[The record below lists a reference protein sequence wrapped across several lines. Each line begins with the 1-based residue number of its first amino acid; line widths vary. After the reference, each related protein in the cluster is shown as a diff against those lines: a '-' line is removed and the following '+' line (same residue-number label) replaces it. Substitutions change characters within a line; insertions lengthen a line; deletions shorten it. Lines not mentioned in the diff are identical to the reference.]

1 MRSLGDDYVKAEFR
15 RHKDITNKVHIIGFL
30 SQWKVYLD
38 QLPAGPSEAK
48 SFKGKPLDPTVLEK
62 VSINAR
68 DSLYHTL
75 ILTAPFMTFSNHD
88 PSPWGVQMVGLSFA
102 DLGKTIDHD
111 EVWVA
116 ALFYGQAKATPEELA
131 KLGEVLDVPA
141 TSLQAEIGEQWFPRR
156 GLGPVPPQDPLIYR
170 LFEGV
175 LVYGTPIKA
184 LIHEKFG
191 DGIMSMID
199 CKVSVDRKENPK
211 GDRVILTFE
220 WVSWEVPAL
229 PQVVED

>member
-1 MRSLGDDYVKAEFR
+1 M
-15 RHKDITNKVHIIGFL
+15 
-30 SQWKVYLD
+30 SQALINSSSEPYSD
-38 QLPAGPSEAK
+38 LPQICTRLLEAK
-48 SFKGKPLDPTVLEK
+48 AQK
-62 VSINAR
+62 
-68 DSLYHTL
+68 
-75 ILTAPFMTFSNHD
+75 
-88 PSPWGVQMVGLSFA
+88 GLSFEA
-102 DLGKTIDHD
+102 IGKAIDHD

-116 ALFYGQAKATPEELA
+116 ALFYGQATPEELA
-131 KLGEVLDVPA
+131 KLGELLDIPA
-141 TSLQAEIGEQWFPRR
+141 NNLQAELGEHWFPRR

-211 GDRVILTFE
+211 GDRVVLTFDGKF
-220 WVSWEVPAL
+220 L
-229 PQVVED
+229 PYLKW

>member
-1 MRSLGDDYVKAEFR
+1 MAQINANAEPFA
-15 RHKDITNKVHIIGFL
+15 D
-30 SQWKVYLD
+30 
-38 QLPAGPSEAK
+38 LPPIFARLLEAK
-48 SFKGKPLDPTVLEK
+48 AKK
-62 VSINAR
+62 
-68 DSLYHTL
+68 
-75 ILTAPFMTFSNHD
+75 
-88 PSPWGVQMVGLSFA
+88 GLSFEA
-102 DLGKTIDHD
+102 IGKAIGHD

-131 KLGEVLDVPA
+131 KLGELLEVP
-141 TSLQAEIGEQWFPRR
+141 TSSLTAEIGEGWFPRR

-199 CKVSVDRKENPK
+199 CKVNVEKKPDPK
-211 GDRVILTFE
+211 GDRVVLTFDGKF
-220 WVSWEVPAL
+220 L
-229 PQVVED
+229 PYLRW

>member
-1 MRSLGDDYVKAEFR
+1 M
-15 RHKDITNKVHIIGFL
+15 
-30 SQWKVYLD
+30 SQALKINSSSEPYSD
-38 QLPAGPSEAK
+38 LPQICTRLLEAK
-48 SFKGKPLDPTVLEK
+48 AQKG
-62 VSINAR
+62 
-68 DSLYHTL
+68 
-75 ILTAPFMTFSNHD
+75 
-88 PSPWGVQMVGLSFA
+88 QCLSFEA
-102 DLGKTIDHD
+102 IGKAIDHD

-131 KLGEVLDVPA
+131 KLGELLDIPA
-141 TSLQAEIGEQWFPRR
+141 NNLQAELGEHWFPRR

-211 GDRVILTFE
+211 GDRVVLTFDGKF
-220 WVSWEVPAL
+220 L
-229 PQVVED
+229 PYLKW